1 MSAKD
6 DRIKQLE
13 YELVRRDATITM
25 LQSSINSLNQ
35 KIENLTELLMLMRRE
50 KYAPSSEQTP
60 KSDGK
65 SEQMSIF
72 NEAEIPADAHSSVE
86 PRWQTGSSD
95 ALKIISLKS

>member
-13 YELVRRDATITM
+13 NELVRRDATITM

-50 KYAPSSEQTP
+50 KYAPSSEQAP

-72 NEAEIPADAHSSVE
+72 NEAEISADARIAE
-86 PRWQTGSSD
+86 PIKKERGRLSPR
-95 ALKIISLKS
+95 K

>member
-13 YELVRRDATITM
+13 YEFVRRDATITM

-72 NEAEIPADAHSSVE
+72 NEAEISADARIAE
-86 PRWQTGSSD
+86 PIKKERGRYRGQFQRPQS
-95 ALKIISLKS
+95 